1 MTLKRATFAAGCFWG
16 VEVAFQDLKGV
27 VDTKVGF
34 MGGSTES
41 PSYRQV
47 CTDRTG
53 HAEVVNIT
61 YDDSVIGY
69 GELLDVF
76 WSIHDPTQKD
86 RQGPD
91 IGTQYRTAI
100 FFHDEGQRKEA
111 ETSRAR
117 MEMSKRYSRPI
128 VTAIEGAGIFWP
140 AEEYHQRYL
149 QKKGLASCHK

>member
-1 MTLKRATFAAGCFWG
+1 MALKEATFAAGCFWG

-47 CTDRTG
+47 CTDSTG
-53 HAEVVNIT
+53 HAEVVHIA
-61 YDDSVIGY
+61 YDDSVIGFK
-69 GELLDVF
+69 ELLDVF
-76 WSIHDPTQKD
+76 WSIHDPTQKG

-91 IGTQYRTAI
+91 VGTQYRTAI
-100 FFHDEGQRKEA
+100 FFHDDGQRGEA
-111 ETSRAR
+111 ELSKAR
-117 MEMSKRYSRPI
+117 MESSKRYARPI
-128 VTAIEGAGIFWP
+128 VTAIEKAGMFWP
-140 AEEYHQRYL
+140 AEEYHQKYL

>member
-1 MTLKRATFAAGCFWG
+1 MKRATFAAGCFWG

-53 HAEVVNIT
+53 HAEVVHIT
-61 YDDSVIGY
+61 YDDSIIGY

-91 IGTQYRTAI
+91 VGTQYRTAI
-100 FFHDEGQRKEA
+100 FFHDDEQRMGA
-111 ETSRAR
+111 
-117 MEMSKRYSRPI
+117 EMSRGDLERSHRYARPI
-128 VTAIEGAGIFWP
+128 ATAIERAGAFWP
-140 AEEYHQRYL
+140 AEEYH
-149 QKKGLASCHK
+149 